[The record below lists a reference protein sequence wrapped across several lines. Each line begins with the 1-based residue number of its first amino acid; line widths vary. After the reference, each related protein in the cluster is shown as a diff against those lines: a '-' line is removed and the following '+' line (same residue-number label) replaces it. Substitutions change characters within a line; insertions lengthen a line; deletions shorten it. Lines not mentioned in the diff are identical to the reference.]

1 MRTILIVLWTMGSI
15 GCGQAP
21 APTAEASM
29 APVAATAPVTAP
41 ATAPAAA
48 PAAPPATAPATAPA
62 PSSEPAL
69 AAEANAALTSNA
81 VLAQAPQPRT
91 APTQA
96 HPLVVDPPKVDF
108 GAVPPGARKST
119 TFTLRNPTGAPLKI
133 IDAKPSCKCT
143 DITPMKGVTIPAG
156 GSVEL
161 QATLAVPRT
170 PGKKDAKVMIV
181 VEQYGMTVAQME
193 ATATLPIMAS
203 PEYVEALKGVTS
215 GTFTLVADDGA
226 PFKVTGSWGL
236 PITEAQPGAKASHVM
251 TWTTAGVNGP
261 LPQWV
266 VVATDRAD
274 APLVALRIRHE
285 STGTLFDKDAREAR
299 QWFFADPLVVAGR
312 MEQGTKQ
319 RLELDLE
326 STNPAARR
334 IPVREG
340 WNAVTGATCATGGFA
355 CTLAEAK
362 VDGDF
367 VRVKIDFVVDKI
379 PSGLSVV
386 PVTITTATG
395 SGVIPVAVL
404 VP

>member
-1 MRTILIVLWTMGSI
+1 MRTILIVLLTMGSI
-15 GCGQAP
+15 GCGEGP
-21 APTAEASM
+21 APTADAST
-29 APVAATAPVTAP
+29 V
-41 ATAPAAA
+41 PAAQAAAAAQPA
-48 PAAPPATAPATAPA
+48 PAAPAPVPAIA
-62 PSSEPAL
+62 
-69 AAEANAALTSNA
+69 
-81 VLAQAPQPRT
+81 AQAPTPAAPGAAPTQAPQQRT
-91 APTQA
+91 TATQA

-119 TFTLRNPTGAPLKI
+119 TFTLRNPTGSPLKI

-156 GSVEL
+156 GAVEL

-181 VEQYGMTVAQME
+181 VEQFGMTVAQME

-203 PEYVEALKGVTS
+203 PEYVEALKGVAS
-215 GTFTLVADDGA
+215 GTFTLAAGDGA
-226 PFKVTGSWGL
+226 AFNVIGSWGL

-312 MEQGTKQ
+312 MERGGKQ
-319 RLELDLE
+319 QLELDLE

-355 CTLAEAK
+355 CTLGESK
-362 VDGDF
+362 LDGDF
-367 VRVKIDFVVDKI
+367 VRVKIDFTVDQA

>member
-1 MRTILIVLWTMGSI
+1 MRTPLIVLWTVGSI

-21 APTAEASM
+21 APTAEAT
-29 APVAATAPVTAP
+29 TAPVSATASARSSQP
-41 ATAPAAA
+41 APAAQVNAA
-48 PAAPPATAPATAPA
+48 PA
-62 PSSEPAL
+62 S
-69 AAEANAALTSNA
+69 NAAFT
-81 VLAQAPQPRT
+81 QAPQPRT

-119 TFTLRNPTGAPLKI
+119 TFTLRNPTGSPLKI

-203 PEYVEALKGVTS
+203 PAYVEALKGVTS
-215 GTFTLVADDGA
+215 GTFTLAAGDGA
-226 PFKVTGSWGL
+226 PFNVIGSWGL
-236 PITEAQPGAKASHVM
+236 PITEAQPGVKASHVM

-312 MEQGTKQ
+312 MEKGTKQ
-319 RLELDLE
+319 LLELDLE

-340 WNAVTGATCATGGFA
+340 WNAVTGATCTAAGFA

-367 VRVKIDFVVDKI
+367 VRVKIDFTVDQAQQ
-379 PSGLSVV
+379 GLSVV

>member
-1 MRTILIVLWTMGSI
+1 MRTTLIVLWTMGSI
-15 GCGQAP
+15 GCGQVPVPPDDAAP
-21 APTAEASM
+21 APVGVAAPESTAPAG
-29 APVAATAPVTAP
+29 PAATAA
-41 ATAPAAA
+41 AAAA
-48 PAAPPATAPATAPA
+48 PAASGPAVPQAPAQR
-62 PSSEPAL
+62 S
-69 AAEANAALTSNA
+69 
-81 VLAQAPQPRT
+81 

-119 TFTLRNPTGAPLKI
+119 TFTLRNPTGSPLKI

-143 DITPMKGVTIPAG
+143 DITPLKGVTIPAG

-215 GTFTLVADDGA
+215 GTFTLAAGDGA
-226 PFKVTGSWGL
+226 PFNVIGSWGL
-236 PITEAQPGAKASHVM
+236 PITEAQPGVKASHVM

-312 MEQGTKQ
+312 MEKGTKQ

-367 VRVKIDFVVDKI
+367 VRVKIDFTVDQAQ
-379 PSGLSVV
+379 PGLSVV

>member
-21 APTAEASM
+21 APAAEAS
-29 APVAATAPVTAP
+29 TAPAGATAP
-41 ATAPAAA
+41 ATSPAAS
-48 PAAPPATAPATAPA
+48 PATAPA
-62 PSSEPAL
+62 PSLEPERSAL
-69 AAEANAALTSNA
+69 ANSVPASSAAAT
-81 VLAQAPQPRT
+81 QAPQPRT

-119 TFTLRNPTGAPLKI
+119 TFTLRNPTGSPLKI

-143 DITPMKGVTIPAG
+143 DITPLKGVTIPAG

-203 PEYVEALKGVTS
+203 PEYVEALKGVAS
-215 GTFTLVADDGA
+215 GAFTLAAADGA
-226 PFKVTGSWGL
+226 AFNVIGSWGL

-261 LPQWV
+261 LPQWF

-312 MEQGTKQ
+312 MEKGTTQ

-355 CTLAEAK
+355 CTLAESK
-362 VDGDF
+362 LDGDF
-367 VRVKIDFVVDKI
+367 VRVKIDFTVDQA
-379 PSGLSVV
+379 PPGLSVV

>member
-1 MRTILIVLWTMGSI
+1 MRTILTVLWTMGSI

-21 APTAEASM
+21 APTADASKV
-29 APVAATAPVTAP
+29 PVAP
-41 ATAPAAA
+41 TAPAASSERASAA
-48 PAAPPATAPATAPA
+48 PAIVIPASSAAPI
-62 PSSEPAL
+62 
-69 AAEANAALTSNA
+69 
-81 VLAQAPQPRT
+81 QAPQPRT
-91 APTQA
+91 AATQA
-96 HPLVVDPPKVDF
+96 HPLVVDPPKVEF
-108 GAVPPGARKST
+108 GPVPPGARKST
-119 TFTLRNPTGAPLKI
+119 TFTLRNPTGSPLKI

-143 DITPMKGVTIPAG
+143 DITPLKGVTIPAG

-203 PEYVEALKGVTS
+203 PEYVEALKGVAS
-215 GTFTLVADDGA
+215 GSFTLAAGDGA
-226 PFKVTGSWGL
+226 PFSVIGSWGL
-236 PITEAQPGAKASHVM
+236 PVAEAQPGAKASHAM
-251 TWTTAGVNGP
+251 TWSTAGVSGP

-266 VVATDRAD
+266 IVATDRAD

-312 MEQGTKQ
+312 MEKGSTRQ
-319 RLELDLE
+319 LELDLE

-340 WNAVTGATCATGGFA
+340 WNAVTGAACATGGFA
-355 CTLAEAK
+355 CTLDEAK
-362 VDGDF
+362 VEGDF
-367 VRVKIDFVVDKI
+367 VRVKIGFAVDQA

>member
-1 MRTILIVLWTMGSI
+1 MVV
-15 GCGQAP
+15 
-21 APTAEASM
+21 E
-29 APVAATAPVTAP
+29 
-41 ATAPAAA
+41 
-48 PAAPPATAPATAPA
+48 PPM
-62 PSSEPAL
+62 
-69 AAEANAALTSNA
+69 
-81 VLAQAPQPRT
+81 
-91 APTQA
+91 
-96 HPLVVDPPKVDF
+96 VDF

-119 TFTLRNPTGAPLKI
+119 TFTLRNPTGSPLKI

-143 DITPMKGVTIPAG
+143 DITPLKGVTIPAG

-203 PEYVEALKGVTS
+203 PEYVEALKGVAS
-215 GTFTLVADDGA
+215 GTFTLASGDGA
-226 PFKVTGSWGL
+226 PFSVIGSWGL

-312 MEQGTKQ
+312 MDRGTKQ
-319 RLELDLE
+319 QLELDLE

-340 WNAVTGATCATGGFA
+340 WNAVTGATCVLGGFV
-355 CTLAEAK
+355 CTLAESK
-362 VDGDF
+362 LDGDF
-367 VRVKIDFVVDKI
+367 VRVKIDFMVDKA

>member
-1 MRTILIVLWTMGSI
+1 MSLIVLCPLLSI
-15 GCGQAP
+15 ACGRAESTP
-21 APTAEASM
+21 EASI
-29 APVAATAPVTAP
+29 APVAVQPSS
-41 ATAPAAA
+41 PAAA
-48 PAAPPATAPATAPA
+48 QPVPAQPVPAQAAPQPAAPSPAQR
-62 PSSEPAL
+62 PS
-69 AAEANAALTSNA
+69 
-81 VLAQAPQPRT
+81 PQ
-91 APTQA
+91 QA
-96 HPLVVDPPKVDF
+96 HPLVVDPPMVNF

-133 IDAKPSCKCT
+133 VDAKPSCKCT
-143 DITPMKGVTIPAG
+143 DITPLKGVVVPAG

-193 ATATLPIMAS
+193 ATATLPIMAT
-203 PEYVEALKGVTS
+203 PEYVEALKGVSS
-215 GTFTLVADDGA
+215 GSFTLAAGDGT
-226 PFKVTGSWGL
+226 PFSVVGSWGL
-236 PITEAQPGAKASHVM
+236 PVTEAEPGAKPSHTM
-251 TWTTAGVNGP
+251 GWTTAGVQGP

-312 MEQGTKQ
+312 MVPGASQ

-340 WNAVTGATCATGGFA
+340 WNAVTGATCTTPGFT
-355 CTLAEAK
+355 CSLAQAK
-362 VDGDF
+362 LDGDF
-367 VRVKIDFVVDKI
+367 VRVTIDFTVAPAGGSA

>member
-15 GCGQAP
+15 GCGQA
-21 APTAEASM
+21 AASTA
-29 APVAATAPVTAP
+29 
-41 ATAPAAA
+41 
-48 PAAPPATAPATAPA
+48 
-62 PSSEPAL
+62 
-69 AAEANAALTSNA
+69 
-81 VLAQAPQPRT
+81 APQPPQQRT
-91 APTQA
+91 AATQV
-96 HPLVVDPPKVDF
+96 HPLVIDPPKVDF

-119 TFTLRNPTGAPLKI
+119 TFTLRNPTGSPLKI

-203 PEYVEALKGVTS
+203 PEYVEALKGVAS
-215 GTFTLVADDGA
+215 GPFTLASGDGV
-226 PFKVTGSWGL
+226 PFNVIGSWGL
-236 PITEAQPGAKASHVM
+236 PVTEAQPGSKASHAM
-251 TWTTAGVNGP
+251 TWTTTGVTGP

-312 MEQGTKQ
+312 MERGAKQ
-319 RLELDLE
+319 QLELDLE

-355 CTLAEAK
+355 CTLAESK
-362 VDGDF
+362 PDGDF
-367 VRVKIDFVVDKI
+367 VRVKIDFTVDQA

>member
-1 MRTILIVLWTMGSI
+1 MSMIVLCPLLSI
-15 GCGQAP
+15 ACGRAESTP
-21 APTAEASM
+21 EASV
-29 APVAATAPVTAP
+29 APVAVQPSS
-41 ATAPAAA
+41 PAAA
-48 PAAPPATAPATAPA
+48 QPVPAQAAPQPAAPAQR
-62 PSSEPAL
+62 PS
-69 AAEANAALTSNA
+69 
-81 VLAQAPQPRT
+81 PQ
-91 APTQA
+91 QA
-96 HPLVVDPPKVDF
+96 HPLVVDPPMVNF

-133 IDAKPSCKCT
+133 VDAKPSCKCT
-143 DITPMKGVTIPAG
+143 DITPLKGVVVPAG

-193 ATATLPIMAS
+193 ATATLPIMAT
-203 PEYVEALKGVTS
+203 PEYVEALKGVSS
-215 GTFTLVADDGA
+215 GSFTLASGDGA
-226 PFKVTGSWGL
+226 PFSVVGSWGL
-236 PITEAQPGAKASHVM
+236 PISEAEPGAKPSN
-251 TWTTAGVNGP
+251 TLGWTTAGVQGP

-312 MEQGTKQ
+312 MAPGASQ

-340 WNAVTGATCATGGFA
+340 WNAVTGATCTTPGFT
-355 CTLAEAK
+355 CSLAQAK
-362 VDGDF
+362 LDGDF
-367 VRVKIDFVVDKI
+367 VRVTIDFTVEK
-379 PSGLSVV
+379 PASGLSVI

>member
-1 MRTILIVLWTMGSI
+1 MRTILTVLWTMGSI
-15 GCGQAP
+15 ACGQSP
-21 APTAEASM
+21 APTADASTAPVAAP
-29 APVAATAPVTAP
+29 APVAATA
-41 ATAPAAA
+41 AAA
-48 PAAPPATAPATAPA
+48 EPAPTQAPA
-62 PSSEPAL
+62 PQQRTT
-69 AAEANAALTSNA
+69 AA
-81 VLAQAPQPRT
+81 
-91 APTQA
+91 QA

-119 TFTLRNPTGAPLKI
+119 TFTLRNPTGSPLKI

-161 QATLAVPRT
+161 KATLAVPRT

-203 PEYVEALKGVTS
+203 PEYVEALKGVSS
-215 GTFTLVADDGA
+215 GSFTLTAADGA
-226 PFKVTGSWGL
+226 PFHVIGSWGL
-236 PITEAQPGAKASHVM
+236 PITEVEPGSKPSHVM
-251 TWTTAGVNGP
+251 TWTTGGESGP

-312 MEQGTKQ
+312 MGQGTKQ
-319 RLELDLE
+319 QLELDLE

-340 WNAVTGATCATGGFA
+340 WNAVTGVSCVASGFA

-362 VDGDF
+362 IDGDF
-367 VRVKIDFVVDKI
+367 VRVKIDFTVDQA
-379 PSGLSVV
+379 PSGLHVV
-386 PVTITTATG
+386 PVTITTTTG

>member
-1 MRTILIVLWTMGSI
+1 MRTILIVLWTMGPF

-21 APTAEASM
+21 ASTADASPAPAAQ
-29 APVAATAPVTAP
+29 APVASSEL
-41 ATAPAAA
+41 ATAPAIPVLGSV
-48 PAAPPATAPATAPA
+48 PAAPGAAPT
-62 PSSEPAL
+62 
-69 AAEANAALTSNA
+69 
-81 VLAQAPQPRT
+81 QAPQPRT
-91 APTQA
+91 AAAQA

-119 TFTLRNPTGAPLKI
+119 TFTLRNPTGSPLKI

-203 PEYVEALKGVTS
+203 PEYVEALKGVAS
-215 GTFTLVADDGA
+215 GTFTLVAGDGA
-226 PFKVTGSWGL
+226 PFNVIGSWGL
-236 PITEAQPGAKASHVM
+236 PITQAQPGAKASHSM
-251 TWTTAGVNGP
+251 TWTTTGVNGP

-274 APLVALRIRHE
+274 APLIALRIRHE

-312 MEQGTKQ
+312 MDRGTKQ
-319 RLELDLE
+319 QLELDLE

-334 IPVREG
+334 IPLREG
-340 WNAVTGATCATGGFA
+340 WNAVTGATCQLGGFV
-355 CTLAEAK
+355 CTLAESK
-362 VDGDF
+362 LDGDF
-367 VRVKIDFVVDKI
+367 VRVKIDFMVDKA

>member
-1 MRTILIVLWTMGSI
+1 MRTILIVLLTMGSI

-21 APTAEASM
+21 APAADASTVP
-29 APVAATAPVTAP
+29 AAATAAS
-41 ATAPAAA
+41 AEAA
-48 PAAPPATAPATAPA
+48 PAAQSPATSAEPATATVTAAQVPVPASPG
-62 PSSEPAL
+62 
-69 AAEANAALTSNA
+69 AAMP
-81 VLAQAPQPRT
+81 QAPQQSTT
-91 APTQA
+91 ATQA

-119 TFTLRNPTGAPLKI
+119 TFTLRNPTGSPLKI

-156 GSVEL
+156 GAVEL

-181 VEQYGMTVAQME
+181 VEQFGMTVAQME

-203 PEYVEALKGVTS
+203 PEYVEALKGVAS
-215 GTFTLVADDGA
+215 GTFTLAAGDGA
-226 PFKVTGSWGL
+226 PFNVIGSWGL

-312 MEQGTKQ
+312 MEKGTKQ
-319 RLELDLE
+319 QLELDLE

-355 CTLAEAK
+355 CTLAESK
-362 VDGDF
+362 LDGDF
-367 VRVKIDFVVDKI
+367 VRVKIDFAVDQA

>member
-1 MRTILIVLWTMGSI
+1 MRTTLIVLWTVGSI

-21 APTAEASM
+21 APTAGAPTVVASAQS
-29 APVAATAPVTAP
+29 APPR
-41 ATAPAAA
+41 PAA
-48 PAAPPATAPATAPA
+48 
-62 PSSEPAL
+62 
-69 AAEANAALTSNA
+69 
-81 VLAQAPQPRT
+81 Q
-91 APTQA
+91 QA

-119 TFTLRNPTGAPLKI
+119 TFTLRNPTGSPLKI

-143 DITPMKGVTIPAG
+143 DITPLKGVTIPAG

-203 PEYVEALKGVTS
+203 PEYVEALKGVAS
-215 GTFTLVADDGA
+215 GTFTLAAADGA
-226 PFKVTGSWGL
+226 PFTVIGSWGL
-236 PITEAQPGAKASHVM
+236 PITEAQPGAKASHSM
-251 TWTTAGVNGP
+251 SWTTAGVNGP

-312 MEQGTKQ
+312 MERGTTAQ
-319 RLELDLE
+319 LELDLE

-362 VDGDF
+362 VEGDF
-367 VRVKIDFVVDKI
+367 VRVKIDFKVDQA

>member
-15 GCGQAP
+15 GCGQAA
-21 APTAEASM
+21 APTADASTVP
-29 APVAATAPVTAP
+29 AAATAA
-41 ATAPAAA
+41 
-48 PAAPPATAPATAPA
+48 
-62 PSSEPAL
+62 S
-69 AAEANAALTSNA
+69 
-81 VLAQAPQPRT
+81 APQPPQQRT
-91 APTQA
+91 AATQV
-96 HPLVVDPPKVDF
+96 HPLVIDPPKVDF

-203 PEYVEALKGVTS
+203 PEYVEALKGVAS
-215 GTFTLVADDGA
+215 GTFTLAAGDGA
-226 PFKVTGSWGL
+226 AFNVIGSWGL
-236 PITEAQPGAKASHVM
+236 PITEAQPSAKASHVM
-251 TWTTAGVNGP
+251 TWTTAGVTGP

-312 MEQGTKQ
+312 MEKGTKQ
-319 RLELDLE
+319 QLELDLE

-355 CTLAEAK
+355 CTLAESK
-362 VDGDF
+362 LDGDF
-367 VRVKIDFVVDKI
+367 VRVKIDFTVDKA

-395 SGVIPVAVL
+395 SGVIPVAVF

>member
-21 APTAEASM
+21 APTAEASTVP
-29 APVAATAPVTAP
+29 AGAASP
-41 ATAPAAA
+41 ATS
-48 PAAPPATAPATAPA
+48 PATAPA
-62 PSSEPAL
+62 PSSEPERSAL
-69 AAEANAALTSNA
+69 ANSVPASNAAAT
-81 VLAQAPQPRT
+81 QAPQPRT

-215 GTFTLVADDGA
+215 GTFTLAAGDGA
-226 PFKVTGSWGL
+226 PFNVIGSWGL
-236 PITEAQPGAKASHVM
+236 PITEAEPGAKASHVM
-251 TWTTAGVNGP
+251 TWATAGVNGP

-312 MEQGTKQ
+312 MEKGTTQ

-355 CTLAEAK
+355 CTLAESK
-362 VDGDF
+362 LDGDF
-367 VRVKIDFVVDKI
+367 VRVKIDFTVDQA
-379 PSGLSVV
+379 PPGLSVV

>member
-21 APTAEASM
+21 APAADAS
-29 APVAATAPVTAP
+29 TAP
-41 ATAPAAA
+41 AGAASPATSPAA
-48 PAAPPATAPATAPA
+48 APATAPA
-62 PSSEPAL
+62 PSSEPERSAL
-69 AAEANAALTSNA
+69 ANSVPASNAAAT
-81 VLAQAPQPRT
+81 QAPQPRT

-215 GTFTLVADDGA
+215 GTFTLAAGDGA
-226 PFKVTGSWGL
+226 PFNVIGSWGL

-285 STGTLFDKDAREAR
+285 STGTLFDKDARETR

-312 MEQGTKQ
+312 MEKGTKQ
-319 RLELDLE
+319 RLDLDLE

-355 CTLAEAK
+355 CTIAESK
-362 VDGDF
+362 LDGDF
-367 VRVKIDFVVDKI
+367 VRVKIDFTVDQA
-379 PSGLSVV
+379 PPGLSVV

>member
-1 MRTILIVLWTMGSI
+1 MRTILIVLLTMGSI

-21 APTAEASM
+21 APTADASTVP
-29 APVAATAPVTAP
+29 AAATAAS
-41 ATAPAAA
+41 AEAA
-48 PAAPPATAPATAPA
+48 PAAQSPATSAEPATATVTAAQVPVPASPG
-62 PSSEPAL
+62 
-69 AAEANAALTSNA
+69 AAMP
-81 VLAQAPQPRT
+81 QAPQQRT
-91 APTQA
+91 TATQA

-119 TFTLRNPTGAPLKI
+119 TFTLRNPTGSPLKI

-156 GSVEL
+156 GAVEL

-181 VEQYGMTVAQME
+181 VEQFGMTVAQME

-203 PEYVEALKGVTS
+203 PEYVEALKGVAS
-215 GTFTLVADDGA
+215 GTFTLAAGDGA
-226 PFKVTGSWGL
+226 PFNVIGSWGL
-236 PITEAQPGAKASHVM
+236 PITEAQPGAKASHSM

-312 MEQGTKQ
+312 MEKGAKQ
-319 RLELDLE
+319 QLELDLE

-355 CTLAEAK
+355 CTLAESK
-362 VDGDF
+362 LDGDF
-367 VRVKIDFVVDKI
+367 VRVKIDFAVDQA

-395 SGVIPVAVL
+395 FGVIPVAVL